1 MARGVAAEVE
11 PMKALVLEDDERLAQ
26 FLGRVLSEEGLE
38 TDLCTNGTDAIAQA
52 GRNAY
57 QLVVLDWMVPET
69 DGLEVCREIRRMGG
83 VMPILMLTAR
93 GATHERVL
101 GLEAGADDYMPKPFE
116 VDEFVARVRALQ
128 RRFAGFVT
136 LRRGDLEID
145 TMARQARV
153 AGATL
158 ELTNREYAV
167 LLNLVQN
174 ADRTVRRSE
183 LLARVWGMRFDP
195 GSNLVEVH
203 ISRLRHKLSGCS
215 VTIETIR
222 GLGYRLLAPT
232 SA

>member
-1 MARGVAAEVE
+1 
-11 PMKALVLEDDERLAQ
+11 MKALVLEDDERLAQ
-26 FLGRVLSEEGLE
+26 FLARVLSEEGLE
-38 TDLCTNGTDAIAQA
+38 ADLAASGADAIAHA

-57 QLVVLDWMVPET
+57 QLVVLDWMVPDT
-69 DGLEVCREIRRMGG
+69 DGLEVCREIRRQGG

-93 GATHERVL
+93 SATHERVL

-116 VDEFVARVRALQ
+116 VDEFTARVRALM
-128 RRFAGFVT
+128 RRFSGFVM
-136 LRRGDLEID
+136 LRRGELEID
-145 TMARQARV
+145 TIARQARV
-153 AGATL
+153 GGTML

-203 ISRLRHKLSGCS
+203 ISRLRHKLAGCG

-222 GLGYRLLAPT
+222 GMGYRLLAPPGQ
-232 SA
+232 